1 MNYGIGI
8 GSFADGFMTGQDMM
22 RQNQQREADEAMRA
36 RMNEL
41 LSGDAKD
48 STPKPAFTGSSSI
61 DPAQQVAQ
69 VQANEAQSAYRQMP
83 AFTGSDS
90 MSQVSDDARRQL
102 ELAQQRATQS
112 QASSAGQGQGIS
124 PSAGIGIAKS
134 FMGGGAGGA
143 GAGAGAGGAGGAGAG
158 GAAAGGSAGGSSAAG
173 GLGGAAAAAGPWA
186 ALAAIIGVNEY
197 NAKKGGYRAEDDK
210 EYAKDLATGKVMS
223 QDINQRWAP
232 KLFGKDDKMGF
243 GADMKAAG
251 EASHL
256 DLNGTF
262 DNLENGTVGK
272 LFKKIF

>member
-1 MNYGIGI
+1 MNYGLGI
-8 GSFADGFMTGQDMM
+8 GSFADGFMTGQDMR

-36 RMNEL
+36 RMSEL
-41 LSGDAKD
+41 LSGDAMD

-61 DPAQQVAQ
+61 DHAQQVAQ

-90 MSQVSDDARRQL
+90 MSQVSDDARRQQ

-124 PSAGIGIAKS
+124 PSAGLGIAKS
-134 FMGGGAGGA
+134 FMGGGAS
-143 GAGAGAGGAGGAGAG
+143 GAGGAAGGGAAG
-158 GAAAGGSAGGSSAAG
+158 GGAAGGSAGGSAAG
-173 GLGGAAAAAGPWA
+173 GMGSAAAAAGPWA

-232 KLFGKDDKMGF
+232 KLFGKSDKMGF

-262 DNLENGTVGK
+262 DNLENGTIGK

>member
-1 MNYGIGI
+1 MNYGLGI
-8 GSFADGFMTGQDMM
+8 GSFADGFAAGQDM
-22 RQNQQREADEAMRA
+22 RRKYQQREADEAMMA

-41 LSGDAKD
+41 ISGNAQD

-90 MSQVSDDARRQL
+90 MSQVSDDTRRQQ

-143 GAGAGAGGAGGAGAG
+143 GAGAGGAGGAGAG

-173 GLGGAAAAAGPWA
+173 GLGGAAASAGPWA
-186 ALAAIIGVNEY
+186 ALAAVIAVNEY
-197 NAKKGGYRAEDDK
+197 NAKKGGFRAENDK

-223 QDINQRWAP
+223 QDINGRWAP
-232 KLFGKDDKMGF
+232 KLFGSSDKMGL

-262 DNLENGTVGK
+262 DNLENGTIGK

>member
-8 GSFADGFMTGQDMM
+8 GSFADGFMAGRDM
-22 RQNQQREADEAMRA
+22 RQRSQQREADEAMRA
-36 RMNEL
+36 RMSEL
-41 LSGDAKD
+41 LYGDAKD

-90 MSQVSDDARRQL
+90 MSQVSDDARRQQ
-102 ELAQQRATQS
+102 ELAQQRATQY

-124 PSAGIGIAKS
+124 PSAGLGIAKS
-134 FMGGGAGGA
+134 FMGGGA
-143 GAGAGAGGAGGAGAG
+143 AGGSGAGAG

-173 GLGGAAAAAGPWA
+173 GLGSAAASAGPWA
-186 ALAAIIGVNEY
+186 ALAAVIAVNEY
-197 NAKKGGYRAEDDK
+197 NAKKGGFRAENDK
-210 EYAKDLATGKVMS
+210 EYAKDLATGKVVS
-223 QDINQRWAP
+223 QDINGRWAP
-232 KLFGKDDKMGF
+232 KLFGKSDKMGL

-262 DNLENGTVGK
+262 DNLENGTIGK

>member
-1 MNYGIGI
+1 MNYGLGI
-8 GSFADGFMTGQDMM
+8 GSFADGFMAGRDM
-22 RQNQQREADEAMRA
+22 RQRSQQREADEAMRA

-69 VQANEAQSAYRQMP
+69 VKANEAQSASRQMP

-90 MSQVSDDARRQL
+90 MSQTSQDAKRQQ

-134 FMGGGAGGA
+134 FMGGGAAGGS
-143 GAGAGAGGAGGAGAG
+143 GAGAGGAGGAGAG

-173 GLGGAAAAAGPWA
+173 GLGGAAASAGPWA
-186 ALAAIIGVNEY
+186 ALAAVIAVNEY
-197 NAKKGGYRAEDDK
+197 NAKKGGFRAENDK

-223 QDINQRWAP
+223 QDINGRWAP
-232 KLFGKDDKMGF
+232 KLFGSSDKMGL

-256 DLNGTF
+256 DLNGTI
-262 DNLENGTVGK
+262 DNMKNGTIGK
-272 LFKKIF
+272 LIKKIF

>member
-1 MNYGIGI
+1 MNYGLGI
-8 GSFADGFMTGQDMM
+8 GSFADGFMTGQDMR

-36 RMNEL
+36 RMSEL
-41 LSGDAKD
+41 LSGDAND

-90 MSQVSDDARRQL
+90 MSQVSDDARRQQ

-124 PSAGIGIAKS
+124 PSAGLGIAKS
-134 FMGGGAGGA
+134 FMGGGAAGGSGA
-143 GAGAGAGGAGGAGAG
+143 GAGGAG
-158 GAAAGGSAGGSSAAG
+158 GAAAGGSAGGSSSAG
-173 GLGGAAAAAGPWA
+173 GLGGAAASAGPWA
-186 ALAAIIGVNEY
+186 ALAAVIAVNEY
-197 NAKKGGYRAEDDK
+197 NAKKGGFRAENDK

-223 QDINQRWAP
+223 QDINGRWAP
-232 KLFGKDDKMGF
+232 KLFGSSDKMGL

-262 DNLENGTVGK
+262 DNLENGTIGK

>member
-8 GSFADGFMTGQDMM
+8 GSFADGFMTGRDM
-22 RQNQQREADEAMRA
+22 RQRNQQREADEAMRA
-36 RMNEL
+36 RMDEL
-41 LSGDAKD
+41 LSGDAND

-90 MSQVSDDARRQL
+90 MSQVSDDARRQQ
-102 ELAQQRATQS
+102 ELAQQRATQY

-143 GAGAGAGGAGGAGAG
+143 GAGAG

-173 GLGGAAAAAGPWA
+173 GLGGAAASAGPWA
-186 ALAAIIGVNEY
+186 ALAAVIAVNEY
-197 NAKKGGYRAEDDK
+197 NAKKGGFRAENDK

-223 QDINQRWAP
+223 QDINGRWAP
-232 KLFGKDDKMGF
+232 KLFGSSDKIGL
-243 GADMKAAG
+243 GADMKAGG

-256 DLNGTF
+256 DLNGTI
-262 DNLENGTVGK
+262 DNLKNGTIGK
-272 LFKKIF
+272 MIKKIF

>member
-90 MSQVSDDARRQL
+90 MSQVSDDAKRQQ
-102 ELAQQRATQS
+102 ELAQQRAAQS
-112 QASSAGQGQGIS
+112 QSSSAGQGQGIN

-134 FMGGGAGGA
+134 FMGGGAAGGS
-143 GAGAGAGGAGGAGAG
+143 GAGAGGAGAG

-173 GLGGAAAAAGPWA
+173 GLGGAAASAGPWA
-186 ALAAIIGVNEY
+186 ALAAVIAVNEY
-197 NAKKGGYRAEDDK
+197 NAKKGGFRAENDK

-223 QDINQRWAP
+223 QDINGRWAP
-232 KLFGKDDKMGF
+232 KLFGSSDKMGL

-262 DNLENGTVGK
+262 DNLENGTIGK
-272 LFKKIF
+272 LIKKIF

>member
-90 MSQVSDDARRQL
+90 MSQVSDDARRQQ

-143 GAGAGAGGAGGAGAG
+143 GAGAGGAGGAGAG
-158 GAAAGGSAGGSSAAG
+158 GAAAGSSAGGSSAAG

-262 DNLENGTVGK
+262 DNLENGTIGK

>member
-1 MNYGIGI
+1 MNYGIGF
-8 GSFADGFMTGQDMM
+8 GSFSDGFMAGQDMM
-22 RQNQQREADEAMRA
+22 RQKQQREADEEMAA

-41 LSGDAKD
+41 LYGDAKD

-90 MSQVSDDARRQL
+90 MSQVSDDAKRQQ

-124 PSAGIGIAKS
+124 PSAGLGSAKS
-134 FMGGGAGGA
+134 FMGGGAAGGSGA
-143 GAGAGAGGAGGAGAG
+143 GAGGAG

-173 GLGGAAAAAGPWA
+173 GLGGAAASAGPWA
-186 ALAAIIGVNEY
+186 ALAALIAVNEY
-197 NAKKGGYRAEDDK
+197 NAKKGGFRAENDK
-210 EYAKDLATGKVMS
+210 EYAKDLATGKVVS
-223 QDINQRWAP
+223 QDINGRWAP
-232 KLFGKDDKMGF
+232 KLFGKSDKMGL

-262 DNLENGTVGK
+262 DNLENGTIGK

>member
-1 MNYGIGI
+1 MNYGIGF
-8 GSFADGFMTGQDMM
+8 GSFSDGFMAGQDMM
-22 RQNQQREADEAMRA
+22 RQNQQREADEEMAA

-41 LSGDAKD
+41 LYGGAKD

-69 VQANEAQSAYRQMP
+69 VLANEAQSAYRQMP

-90 MSQVSDDARRQL
+90 MSQVSDDARRQQ

-134 FMGGGAGGA
+134 FMGGGAG

-232 KLFGKDDKMGF
+232 KLFGKDDKMGL

-262 DNLENGTVGK
+262 DNLENGTIGK

>member
-90 MSQVSDDARRQL
+90 MSQVSDDARRQQ

-134 FMGGGAGGA
+134 FMGGGAG

-262 DNLENGTVGK
+262 DNLENGTIGK

>member
-90 MSQVSDDARRQL
+90 MSQVSDDARRQQ

-143 GAGAGAGGAGGAGAG
+143 GAGAGGAGGAGAG
-158 GAAAGGSAGGSSAAG
+158 GAAASGSAGGSSAAG

-243 GADMKAAG
+243 GADMKAVG